1 MSPLCVPVLT
11 DARSGGGTLSGTGSD
26 PRHGPARTR
35 SSIASTP
42 RAGRGSIRT
51 TTWPPRRRTDRAYR
65 RDGIRYADDGYVEAV
80 VPAYRLDAS
89 SEFGRL
95 HDNAALLVEEAARRV
110 AVPPARA
117 LKGRRSRTADPD
129 RWARSLNWEGRER
142 RNLNDVVPASVVY
155 RRAAPQAVN
164 DGERLVEPLRPD
176 TRRGVFAE
184 GLKFDGDATQT
195 CPEHD
200 ATAGKPVE

>member
-1 MSPLCVPVLT
+1 MAPAVTPVMAPL
-11 DARSGGGTLSGTGSD
+11 G
-26 PRHGPARTR
+26 HGRALRPPPAQVVDRFE
-35 SSIASTP
+35 
-42 RAGRGSIRT
+42 
-51 TTWPPRRRTDRAYR
+51 PPRGPRVAVPIAHFAGT
-65 RDGIRYADDGYVEAV
+65 GIRYADDGYVEAV